1 MLISIESCP
10 FINDINSIIDHILFT
25 NQLGD
30 TKLQSKY
37 YEFKQY

>member
-1 MLISIESCP
+1 M
-10 FINDINSIIDHILFT
+10 NDINSIIDHILLT

-37 YEFKQY
+37 CEFKQY